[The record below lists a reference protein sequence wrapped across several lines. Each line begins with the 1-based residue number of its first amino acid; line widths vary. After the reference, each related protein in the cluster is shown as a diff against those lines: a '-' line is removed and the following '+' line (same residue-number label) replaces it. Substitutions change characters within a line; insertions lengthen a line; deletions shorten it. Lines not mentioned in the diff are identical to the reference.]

1 MATTYTT
8 ILGSDSLSDGRVKIN
23 ANYLTIESDIEAVQ
37 TIADAKVAY
46 SGTVPAVG
54 DLVVA
59 AATD

>member
-37 TIADAKVAY
+37 TIADNKVGYTGSA
-46 SGTVPAVG
+46 PAVG
-54 DLVVA
+54 DMLVA
-59 AATD
+59 